1 MKGERFVE
9 IRRKTRMLT
18 ECAVMLAIA
27 TVLSFAK
34 IFESPFGGSVT
45 LGSMV
50 PLVVL
55 CAYIKEFKWGLL
67 TCFAYSLIQMLLG
80 FYAPPA
86 ATIISF
92 FAVVALDY
100 VVAFSVISI
109 ANPVS
114 RIFKNKSLGV
124 SFGAAVACILRFL
137 CHFATGILIWG
148 GYAPE
153 GMPIWQ
159 YSLIYNGGYMLPE
172 LIITVVASAGL
183 LAIIEKKKS

>member
-1 MKGERFVE
+1 MQ
-9 IRRKTRMLT
+9 IDNKTKILT
-18 ECAVMLAIA
+18 KCSVMLAIA
-27 TVLSFAK
+27 TVLSFIK
-34 IFESPFGGSVT
+34 IIESPFGGSVT
-45 LGSMV
+45 PGSMV

-55 CAYIKEFKWGLL
+55 CAHIREFKWGLL
-67 TCFAYSLIQMLLG
+67 ACFAYSLIQMLLG

-86 ATIISF
+86 ANIISF

-100 VVAFSVISI
+100 VVAFSIICI
-109 ANPVS
+109 ANPIS
-114 RIFKNKSLGV
+114 KIFKNKSLGV
-124 SFGAAVACILRFL
+124 SIGAAVACILRFL
-137 CHFATGILIWG
+137 CHFSTGILIWG

-172 LIITVVASAGL
+172 LIITVLASAAI